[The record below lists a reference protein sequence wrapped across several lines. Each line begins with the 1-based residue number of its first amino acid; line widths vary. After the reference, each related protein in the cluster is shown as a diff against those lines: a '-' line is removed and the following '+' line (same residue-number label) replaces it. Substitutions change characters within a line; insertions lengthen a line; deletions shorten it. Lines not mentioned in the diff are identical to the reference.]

1 MSDTQASPA
10 PDLDEVLGRCLE
22 HLERGDSAAL
32 CELVAAHPQF
42 AEDLTRR
49 LALLADAGL
58 LPEVEAAEHPPERIG
73 PFTLRGRLGAG
84 AMGVVW
90 RAWQEPPG
98 REVAL
103 KVVRP
108 EQLLFPS
115 SRARFRREVELAA
128 RLSHPSIL
136 PILAVGEDDGL
147 PWFATE
153 LVEGT
158 SLAELVQEARRRAQR
173 AGDVDLAAL
182 QQWLAERAGRDGT
195 QWRGSDGAIERT
207 WSRFALRIARDLA
220 RALAHAHGRGVLHR
234 DVKPQ
239 NALLGAD
246 GRVWLA
252 DFGLASAPEDVSLTG
267 TRSTVGSLPYMAPE
281 LLAGAAPDVRAD
293 VYGLGALLHELL
305 LLRRPFEESQ
315 AAALV
320 ASILAGERRTPRALD
335 PALARDAEAVL
346 ERALAR
352 DPAQRYP
359 GADAFADDLDRL
371 LSGRPTAARPRAA
384 WARLWI
390 AAERSPARA
399 AAALLALVLVV
410 GGPLGFGVQA
420 RGAAEAVKR
429 ERDRTVAAERERAR
443 AAEGAAREIAA
454 ERDRAQNAYGRAM
467 EAVDRMLSRLG
478 GDLAHV
484 PAMEDLR
491 RRIFEDAI
499 GLLERVALEAGSSLG
514 GAERLELARARAR
527 VGDLESLLGRPARA
541 ADAYRDARELAAEV
555 SLDPESTHVPE
566 ALDLEVRLAA
576 DEVRARA
583 LAGEL
588 AEASALG
595 EAALARLASMETDLE
610 PARLVEFVARLD
622 SAVGVALTRRGVAEG
637 LVRQERAARE
647 LDRLLRTG
655 PDRALHLEQAFRAWH
670 SYTVDSLR
678 ALGDRPPDESLIA
691 DLVRTGELAEAR
703 VVNGGDP
710 SCERDLVSA
719 RINLA
724 GAHLRRRELD
734 EAQALY
740 ELARADAK
748 RLAAN
753 HPSTLTFRLELANA
767 LNQLALIEELR
778 EHYPEASDAYA
789 EVLQILEELC
799 RLAPQDAGLLH
810 RLALAQMNASG
821 PLRVER
827 DLIGA
832 RQLIEE
838 ALVTLAH
845 ALALSP
851 DEAEY
856 RSTLLTLHGA
866 RWILCADG
874 GDHAGVAAAAR
885 ALAELE
891 LAPPHDRMAL
901 HRAAYAF
908 VVAFDVVRQNDTLG
922 AEERESLLARYAEAA
937 CELTQRSYLAGN
949 RYPDLTALK
958 NLEPLHGRPE
968 FDALLGWFETAREEQ

>member
-22 HLERGDSAAL
+22 HVERGDSAAL
-32 CELVAAHPQF
+32 CDLVAAHPQL

-73 PFTLRGRLGAG
+73 PFTVRGRLGAG

-115 SRARFRREVELAA
+115 SRARFRREIELAA
-128 RLSHPSIL
+128 RLSHASIL
-136 PILAVGEDDGL
+136 PILAVGEDAGL

-153 LVEGT
+153 LVEGA
-158 SLAELVQEARRRAQR
+158 SLADLVQEARRRWKRAGDVNLVELQHWLAQR
-173 AGDVDLAAL
+173 AG
-182 QQWLAERAGRDGT
+182 RAHAD
-195 QWRGSDGAIERT
+195 WRGPDGVAERT
-207 WSRFALRIARDLA
+207 WSRFALRVARDLT

-252 DFGLASAPEDVSLTG
+252 DFGLASAPEDVSLTS

-305 LLRRPFEESQ
+305 LLRRPFEEPQ

-320 ASILAGERRTPRALD
+320 ASILAGERRAPRALD
-335 PALARDAEAVL
+335 PALSREVEAVL
-346 ERALAR
+346 ERALDR
-352 DPAQRYP
+352 NPEQRYP
-359 GADAFADDLDRL
+359 SADALADDLEQL
-371 LSGRPTAARPRAA
+371 LSGGPTSARPRSVG
-384 WARLWI
+384 ARLWI
-390 AAERSPARA
+390 AASRRPART
-399 AAALLALVLVV
+399 AAALLAVVLVV
-410 GGPLGFGVQA
+410 GGPLGFGLQA
-420 RGAAEAVKR
+420 RAAAEAVKR
-429 ERDRTVAAERERAR
+429 ERDRTVAAERERTV
-443 AAEGAAREIAA
+443 AAEEAARELAA
-454 ERDRAQNAYGRAM
+454 ERDRAQNAYARAM

-499 GLLERVALEAGSSLG
+499 GLLERVVLDAGASLG
-514 GAERLELARARAR
+514 GAEHLELARARAR

-541 ADAYRDARELAAEV
+541 ADAYRDARQIVFEV
-555 SLDPESTHVPE
+555 ALDPESTLVAE
-566 ALDLEVRLAA
+566 ALDLDVRLAA

-588 AEASALG
+588 VEASALG
-595 EAALARLASMETDLE
+595 EVALARVASLDSGVDAARRSEFG
-610 PARLVEFVARLD
+610 ARLE
-622 SAVGVALTRRGVAEG
+622 SALGVALTRRGDAAG

-647 LDRLLRTG
+647 LDGLLRAE
-655 PDRALHLEQAFRAWH
+655 PDNRVHLEQAFRAWH

-678 ALGDRPPDESLIA
+678 ALGDRPPGENLIA
-691 DLVRTGELAEAR
+691 DLVRTGELAKAR
-703 VVNGGDP
+703 VAAGGDP
-710 SCERDLVSA
+710 ACERDLVSA

-734 EAQALY
+734 DAEVMYQ
-740 ELARADAK
+740 LARTDAARLVAD
-748 RLAAN
+748 

-778 EHYPEASDAYA
+778 ERYPEASEAYA
-789 EVLQILEELC
+789 EVLEILADLC
-799 RLAPQDAGLLH
+799 RLAPEDAGLWH
-810 RLALAQMNASG
+810 RFALAQMNASG
-821 PLRVER
+821 PLRLER
-827 DLIGA
+827 DLVGA
-832 RQLIEE
+832 EQYVEE
-838 ALVTLAH
+838 ALVTLAR

-866 RWILCADG
+866 RWILRADG

-885 ALAELE
+885 TLADLE

-901 HRAAYAF
+901 HRAAYAHT
-908 VVAFDVVRQNDTLG
+908 VAFELVEKNDTLD
-922 AEERESLLARYAEAA
+922 AEERETLLARYADAA
-937 CELTQRSYLAGN
+937 CELTRRSYRAGN
-949 RYPDLTALK
+949 RYPDLMALK

-968 FDALLGWFETAREEQ
+968 FDALLAWFETARDEP